1 VKKGVELFDYLFLLR
16 PTLFFPVWTYFLA
29 GQSGG
34 ARTQKGCIE
43 LLHPVHAIWI
53 MAAVSMLM
61 GGVFILNQIRDV
73 ETDRMNR
80 KLFLLANG
88 ILRVRHAY
96 WEAAI
101 LTAASLAAAFWADP
115 LFGMGFVTLFLIAG
129 ILYNYPPFVWK
140 NHPLLGIFV
149 NGAGSMLVYDIG
161 WISGGGEQS
170 VPPQAFAY
178 ASAVVAVFLNTT
190 LPDRKGDEATG
201 KVTFGVRYGLGCTAF
216 WALAFE
222 ALSFVLSLVFKE
234 WLLLIPSALAL
245 PFFAVAAFR
254 RKISDTLR
262 ATKFAVSALAAA
274 VCLLYPSY
282 LALIAAVFFLSR
294 WYYKKRFHFDYP
306 NFRTS

>member
-1 VKKGVELFDYLFLLR
+1 MKKGVELFDYVFLLR

-34 ARTQKGCIE
+34 ARTQRGSIE
-43 LLHPVHAIWI
+43 FFHSVHALWL

-61 GGVFILNQIRDV
+61 GSVFILNQIRDV
-73 ETDRMNR
+73 ETDRRNR

-88 ILRVRHAY
+88 ILPLRHAT

-101 LTAASLAAAFWADP
+101 LAAASMAIAFWTDP

-129 ILYNYPPFVWK
+129 ILYNYPPTAWK
-140 NHPLLGIFV
+140 NHPIFGIFV

-161 WISGGGEQS
+161 WVSGGGEQS
-170 VPPQAFAY
+170 VPPQMFAY

-201 KVTFGVRYGLGCTAF
+201 KITFGVRYGLGSTAF

-222 ALSFVLSLVFKE
+222 ALSFVLSLVFRE

-245 PFFAVAAFR
+245 PFFAIAAFR
-254 RKISDTLR
+254 RRLSDTLR

-274 VCLLYPSY
+274 VCVLFPAY
-282 LALIAAVFFLSR
+282 LILIVLVFFLSR

-306 NFRTS
+306 NFRVS